1 MKKLFFGFLALAC
14 AVTITSCSST
24 KGVSASAPAPA
35 PAPAP
40 QSDMVEIN
48 VPLSGPQY
56 RTNGDYYRATQSG
69 RSTNISMAQKVAY
82 QNCRQQLAA
91 AIQADVKA
99 VIENYAKNTET
110 ALTLEAAAQYQELAY
125 TVIDQKMKD
134 VGTVDEK
141 TFRKSDGSYEY
152 YVCLEMAKK
161 PLEDAIVKS
170 LENEAELKLQFDRE
184 QFKKVYQEQMAA
196 FSQQN
201 Q

>member
-1 MKKLFFGFLALAC
+1 
-14 AVTITSCSST
+14 
-24 KGVSASAPAPA
+24 
-35 PAPAP
+35 
-40 QSDMVEIN
+40 
-48 VPLSGPQY
+48 
-56 RTNGDYYRATQSG
+56 
-69 RSTNISMAQKVAY
+69 MAQKVAY
-82 QNCRQQLAA
+82 QNCIQQLAE

-110 ALTLEAAAQYQELAY
+110 ALTLEAASQYQELAY
-125 TVIDQKMKD
+125 TIIEQKMKD

-141 TFRKSDGSYEY
+141 TFRKNDGTYEY
-152 YVCLEMAKK
+152 YVCLQMAKK

-196 FSQQN
+196 FTQQN

>member
-1 MKKLFFGFLALAC
+1 MKKLFFGILALAC

-24 KGVSASAPAPA
+24 KGVSAPAPA

-40 QSDMVEIN
+40 QPDMVEIN

-110 ALTLEAAAQYQELAY
+110 ALTLEAASQYQELAY
-125 TVIDQKMKD
+125 TIIEQKMKD

-141 TFRKSDGSYEY
+141 TFRKNDGTYEY